1 MRASRPVTRPFTV
14 SGGFARGV
22 PADVLG
28 GRLAVARGC
37 PGCRRSTATSGS
49 RVDPV
54 LIGPQVRC
62 GGDGFGGQ
70 ARGSGCS
77 VIGGTSGWRCGPGAG
92 RVVGNPSQAGEGLG
106 D

>member
-14 SGGFARGV
+14 SGDFARGV

-37 PGCRRSTATSGS
+37 PGCRRSTASGS

-54 LIGPQVRC
+54 LIGRQVVRR
-62 GGDGFGGQ
+62 GWVRWPGPGEWLLGDRWDERV
-70 ARGSGCS
+70 AVRSGCRTGRRQPLA
-77 VIGGTSGWRCGPGAG
+77 GG
-92 RVVGNPSQAGEGLG
+92 
-106 D
+106 